1 MERRR
6 GEMLK
11 DAEAA
16 GKAGLVDGSSA
27 GTRALVTWTGLIRD
41 WRGGRQRYNLYYNRH
56 VAARHIVRLSQP
68 ANARLDEK
76 PTACTLLITQATAPT
91 TR

>member
-6 GEMLK
+6 EEMLE

-41 WRGGRQRYNLYYNRH
+41 WRGGSK
-56 VAARHIVRLSQP
+56 AAL
-68 ANARLDEK
+68 
-76 PTACTLLITQATAPT
+76 
-91 TR
+91 